1 MHGFAILK
9 NTALVYCI
17 KRDSKNYP
25 TILDASVVKYD
36 TGLVQKARLVYNYLY
51 VRRSLILCHMSFLYA
66 CETHV
71 NLRLLNSGK
80 LYRWTYFTIY
90 LQSFLLNKTNCRFT
104 GWKTE
109 KGSVSTPFFL
119 RIVGILLSL
128 IISNKPFL
136 IWMIIIQLWKIFNHK
151 RATNFRSIFKT
162 VTGWITEKER
172 VSFRAPV
179 AVLKKGVQNVLNY
192 EL

>member
-1 MHGFAILK
+1 MF
-9 NTALVYCI
+9 
-17 KRDSKNYP
+17 
-25 TILDASVVKYD
+25 
-36 TGLVQKARLVYNYLY
+36 
-51 VRRSLILCHMSFLYA
+51 FLYA

-90 LQSFLLNKTNCRFT
+90 LQSFLLNK
-104 GWKTE
+104 KTIAGFSDE
-109 KGSVSTPFFL
+109 RQKKGSVSTPFFL

-151 RATNFRSIFKT
+151 RATNFRSIFKN

>member
-17 KRDSKNYP
+17 KWDSKNYP

-51 VRRSLILCHMSFLYA
+51 VRRSLILCHMFFLYA

-90 LQSFLLNKTNCRFT
+90 LQSFLLNKKQLQVFRMKDKKKRKCKHSLFSSYCGN
-104 GWKTE
+104 
-109 KGSVSTPFFL
+109 SV
-119 RIVGILLSL
+119 
-128 IISNKPFL
+128 ISHNLK
-136 IWMIIIQLWKIFNHK
+136 QAIFDLDDNH
-151 RATNFRSIFKT
+151 SIMEIFQ
-162 VTGWITEKER
+162 
-172 VSFRAPV
+172 S
-179 AVLKKGVQNVLNY
+179 
-192 EL
+192 

>member
-1 MHGFAILK
+1 MF
-9 NTALVYCI
+9 
-17 KRDSKNYP
+17 
-25 TILDASVVKYD
+25 
-36 TGLVQKARLVYNYLY
+36 
-51 VRRSLILCHMSFLYA
+51 FLYA
-66 CETHV
+66 SETHV

-90 LQSFLLNKTNCRFT
+90 LQSFLLNKNQLQVYRMKDRKRKCKHSLFSSYC
-104 GWKTE
+104 GK
-109 KGSVSTPFFL
+109 FQ
-119 RIVGILLSL
+119 LSL

-136 IWMIIIQLWKIFNHK
+136 IWMIIIQLWQFFNHK

-172 VSFRAPV
+172 VSFQAPV

>member
-17 KRDSKNYP
+17 KWDSKNYP

-51 VRRSLILCHMSFLYA
+51 VRRSLILCHMFFLYA

-90 LQSFLLNKTNCRFT
+90 LQSFLLNK
-104 GWKTE
+104 KTIAGFSDE
-109 KGSVSTPFFL
+109 RQKKRKCKHSLFSSYCGNSV
-119 RIVGILLSL
+119 
-128 IISNKPFL
+128 ISHNLK
-136 IWMIIIQLWKIFNHK
+136 QAIFDLDDNH
-151 RATNFRSIFKT
+151 SIMEIFQ
-162 VTGWITEKER
+162 
-172 VSFRAPV
+172 S
-179 AVLKKGVQNVLNY
+179 
-192 EL
+192 